1 MTNIE
6 NKRKVDEAWN
16 RLHIRLQQDGLIAE
30 TITPRG
36 SFLRSNTF
44 KWAAGVAIL
53 CICSAITFMLYKPA
67 EQKREILTLHNPE
80 VETNLVTTLEDGSIV
95 YLANQATLSYPQN
108 FDNDKREVYL
118 QGEAFFDIHKNIE
131 KPFFIETELIKIEV
145 LGTAFNVKSRDS
157 SNFSLSVLRGKVKV
171 TLKETSNS
179 INIEAGQTV
188 LLNNKILNKIATTDR
203 AQFTD
208 YVNRMHFKDQRL
220 ADIVKVINSNSDNL
234 KIELSP
240 QLNDRLLTVTFID
253 ENTSEMAEL
262 ISMALNLQYKQS
274 ENIIRISEL
283 R

>member
-6 NKRKVDEAWN
+6 NKNKIDEAW
-16 RLHIRLQQDGLIAE
+16 IRLYSRLQNDGLVE
-30 TITPRG
+30 E
-36 SFLRSNTF
+36 SRSESIIKSDIF
-44 KWAAGVAIL
+44 KWAASVAIL
-53 CICSAITFMLYKPA
+53 CICSVIAFMLYKPTA
-67 EQKREILTLHNPE
+67 QKKEMLTLHNSE
-80 VETNLVTTLEDGSIV
+80 IAANLVTTLEDGSIV

-131 KPFFIETELIKIEV
+131 KPFYIETELIKIEV
-145 LGTAFNVKSRDS
+145 LGTAFNVKSRDN

-171 TLKETSNS
+171 TLKETNSS

-188 LLNNKILNKIATTDR
+188 LLNNKNLNRIETSDL

-208 YVNRMHFKDQRL
+208 YANRMHFKDQRL

-240 QLNDRLLTVTFID
+240 QLCDRLLTVTFID

-262 ISMALNLQYKQS
+262 ISIALNLQYKQS
-274 ENIIRISEL
+274 DNIIQISGL
-283 R
+283 K